1 MPSSRTKDS
10 PYRPAVVTTTRFAA
24 VAAVAVAAWYDSFRV
39 VPRSPV
45 HGFFDLRVYRGAV
58 LWWLADRPLYSF
70 HLGRT
75 HYGFTYPPFAAVV
88 MTPLAWLTS
97 GQATWLTMGGSAL
110 IIVVIIGRL
119 VWPVARRHGWSPWFT
134 VAVAVPV
141 VFAMDPIRETLGY
154 GQVNA
159 VIFALVL
166 SDVVALRR
174 GWAWA
179 GVGIGLATAL
189 KLTPGL
195 FIVLLVLVRRRRAAA
210 VATGTFLGA
219 TLLGFL
225 VDATASRQYWTT
237 ELWDTSRVGRLDKP
251 SNQSVL
257 GMLARLAEPG
267 EPDRRLWLVLAGAVL
282 VVGMWRAVRAY
293 RRGDDL
299 VAVTLVGLT
308 TCLVSPITW
317 THHLY
322 WVVPALVVL
331 LDVAAGSPGR
341 RLRAGAVRA
350 GVLAVVVTVPLVLSV
365 PWYFPLEP
373 GTPPTSASVELLGR
387 SSFTCLLLALLF
399 LLPTRRVSS
408 AEPSAV
414 QRTAPPRPGG
424 SSPR

>member
-10 PYRPAVVTTTRFAA
+10 PYRAVVTTTRFAA
-24 VAAVAVAAWYDSFRV
+24 VGAVAVAAWYGSCRV
-39 VPRSPV
+39 VPRPPV

-97 GQATWLTMGGSAL
+97 EQATWLTMCGSAL
-110 IIVVIIGRL
+110 IVVVIIGRL

-179 GVGIGLATAL
+179 GVGVGLATAL
-189 KLTPGL
+189 KLTPGP
-195 FIVLLVLVRRRRAAA
+195 FIVLLVLVGRRRAAA

-219 TLLGFL
+219 TLLGFV

-308 TCLVSPITW
+308 SCLVSPITW

-331 LDVAAGSPGR
+331 LDVAAGSPG
-341 RLRAGAVRA
+341 AACGQ
-350 GVLAVVVTVPLVLSV
+350 GLSG
-365 PWYFPLEP
+365 P
-373 GTPPTSASVELLGR
+373 
-387 SSFTCLLLALLF
+387 
-399 LLPTRRVSS
+399 
-408 AEPSAV
+408 
-414 QRTAPPRPGG
+414 G
-424 SSPR
+424 SSPSS